1 MYILFTNWGRI
12 GDQGQYQQT
21 PFPTRNEA
29 VKEFKK
35 IFRAK
40 TGNQWKEVNF
50 FEDHDNK
57 YRLVPKEATRR
68 GPELKKLEI
77 DLKECNKPSKL
88 PQGVQDLMS
97 NLVGIGHT
105 MIVTARKRRLRRL
118 CFHSCLSVHGEGGLH
133 QGGWGWAD
141 TPYHHLILRDMVNER
156 AVHTLLE
163 CILVIDMYD
172 N

>member
-21 PFPTRNEA
+21 PFPTKHEA

-77 DLKECNKPSKL
+77 DLKESNKPSKL

-97 NLVGIGHT
+97 NLVSIGRT
-105 MIVTARKRRLRRL
+105 TIAYFNT
-118 CFHSCLSVHGEGGLH
+118 F
-133 QGGWGWAD
+133 
-141 TPYHHLILRDMVNER
+141 
-156 AVHTLLE
+156 
-163 CILVIDMYD
+163 CIHVQL
-172 N
+172 